1 MSSEYQTTVETVSSS
16 LLGEKYYK
24 VRHKSGVTMLLCP
37 MEGFS
42 TAYALFGTNYGSM
55 DVTFKTD
62 QDEDFVT
69 VPAGIAHYLEHK
81 LFENEDCDA
90 FERYAATGANANAYT
105 SFDKT
110 CYLFSCSRNFKES
123 LEILLDFVTKPYF
136 TDETVRKEQGIIGQE
151 IRMYDDNPDWQ
162 VYFNLLEAMYQENPI
177 RVDIAGTVE
186 SIAQINKE
194 LLYRCYHTFYN
205 LHNMVISIAGNFEVE
220 TALEVADRILP
231 QSEPV
236 VVEQYIP
243 REPAEL
249 GNMRVETQLEVA
261 VPMFQMGF
269 KLQGC
274 SGTAQDMAQNLRDQL
289 LDEILVEIIAGETTP
304 LYRELYD
311 AGLINAT
318 FGGEAMCVRSAMA
331 VMFGGESR
339 EPDKVFEAIKD
350 RVRQLKQDGIEP
362 ELFSRCKKSAY
373 GRYLSMFSRP
383 EAVASSMLLCYFGG
397 EKPYSLVESLSAI
410 TKEQLER
417 RLAEQYHE
425 EYCGISIV
433 WPKTDG
439 EDIRTK

>member
-1 MSSEYQTTVETVSSS
+1 ME
-16 LLGEKYYK
+16 
-24 VRHKSGVTMLLCP
+24 SG
-37 MEGFS
+37 
-42 TAYALFGTNYGSM
+42 
-55 DVTFKTD
+55 
-62 QDEDFVT
+62 
-69 VPAGIAHYLEHK
+69 
-81 LFENEDCDA
+81 
-90 FERYAATGANANAYT
+90 
-105 SFDKT
+105 
-110 CYLFSCSRNFKES
+110 
-123 LEILLDFVTKPYF
+123 
-136 TDETVRKEQGIIGQE
+136 
-151 IRMYDDNPDWQ
+151 
-162 VYFNLLEAMYQENPI
+162 
-177 RVDIAGTVE
+177 
-186 SIAQINKE
+186 AQINKE

-249 GNMRVETQLEVA
+249 EKLRVETQLEVA